1 MSKLVRDGS
10 AAGTVL
16 TGTLAHSP
24 VGQPTKTVQ
33 EFRRIGHQH
42 PPEAAGPCQRETAAQ
57 STRDRRGGEEGFLP
71 MAGRIQRGHQREV
84 GPGAGVSAPITGA
97 RSERVSRAT
106 RAGSRA
112 KGGGAPGQARV
123 EFTTVASLD
132 LDSVQGPI
140 AAPLVLGLGGSRS
153 GNAAAVIT
161 GTTGKSAVLLGSG
174 GGGAR
179 SWPRTLARSGAPAH
193 QGRQNVR
200 GVFHENRSGLREPSQ
215 RKPVRESIPGEGQW
229 DSVQEPASVRSAL
242 GLGGSGPDSPGGGVR
257 TGRPSVV
264 ALGPGGPSRPPQ
276 SRPGF

>member
-1 MSKLVRDGS
+1 MPTQTAVNRRETRKSFWRQTGAGFGRRTARGIEFTTATMSKLVRDGS

-112 KGGGAPGQARV
+112 KGGGATGERVRGNKFTARTVISSLALLSATQIRLPGLTVLTSTWKCDRARGL
-123 EFTTVASLD
+123 ESLAR
-132 LDSVQGPI
+132 LRNPI
-140 AAPLVLGLGGSRS
+140 AESHPGAGPRISFRANSNRGRT
-153 GNAAAVIT
+153 IRQT
-161 GTTGKSAVLLGSG
+161 KS
-174 GGGAR
+174 
-179 SWPRTLARSGAPAH
+179 
-193 QGRQNVR
+193 
-200 GVFHENRSGLREPSQ
+200 LR
-215 RKPVRESIPGEGQW
+215 
-229 DSVQEPASVRSAL
+229 
-242 GLGGSGPDSPGGGVR
+242 
-257 TGRPSVV
+257 
-264 ALGPGGPSRPPQ
+264 
-276 SRPGF
+276 